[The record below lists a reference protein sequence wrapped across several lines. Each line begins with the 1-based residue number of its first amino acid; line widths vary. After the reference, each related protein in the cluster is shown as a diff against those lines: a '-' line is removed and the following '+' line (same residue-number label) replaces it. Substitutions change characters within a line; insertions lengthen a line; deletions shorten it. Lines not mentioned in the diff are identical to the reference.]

1 MYDNRNCYYNLKLQ
15 KALWRKRIT
24 QGFENCSIVYNQGDS
39 CYGNRSEEVAGDG
52 ATVNM
57 EMSLMNQ
64 SEDDD
69 HSGGQEETRG
79 LSLSCYVVMLPR

>member
-1 MYDNRNCYYNLKLQ
+1 MYNH
-15 KALWRKRIT
+15 
-24 QGFENCSIVYNQGDS
+24 GDS
-39 CYGNRSEEVAGDG
+39 CYGNRSEEVTGDG

-69 HSGGQEETRG
+69 HCGGQEETRG
-79 LSLSCYVVMLPR
+79 STVVLRDVVNDCAVLVITGYQGDEVLSKKH